1 MIVPDGS
8 GAVIKYN
15 NGKVNY
21 SDYSQQ
27 IYGRDYTAVPLTA
40 PRVTE
45 QAYMPVIATVSGNS
59 GMVAIATDG
68 DANVYA
74 KAQVSGQNKQA
85 YNNCYFEFETRSQD
99 AFFMSGDNSNKIT
112 VFEKGGIK
120 TERFGIRY
128 YPIDKDDGVN
138 YADCAEVYRNYLIS
152 SKGLTKKTE
161 ADSND
166 LYLDF
171 FGGVMKQTS
180 IVGIPF
186 MLKTEITGFSQAQ
199 EIVDKFK
206 DNGVS
211 DMVVNYNDWT
221 NASIKN
227 KISTKVKPSGTLGG
241 SGDFNSFISAEN
253 VDVFPSMNNI
263 QMDSG
268 SWGYMAFTNTAIRVS
283 NAYSRQSS
291 YSPAFGVPVKGVA
304 PALLAPNSYVKVFE
318 QMIESYKDKDL
329 DKIGFGEYST
339 KLVSDFSSK
348 NSSSRNDT
356 LNTVVNGYKSAS
368 ESVGS
373 ILCDGANA
381 YVLPYASQITNV
393 PVYSSGFNLTDYDI
407 PFYQMVIH
415 GYVPYSTKP
424 INASSNTGE
433 TFMLALAS
441 GSGMHYDMVYED
453 AAELKDTDYDE
464 LYYSNYE
471 GWLDMAAKQ
480 SNLASQILS
489 GVSDMTISNYE
500 ISGDGNVITTTYS
513 KDGSNVVVE
522 VNMSAGTASVD
533 GQVYDLGNAI
543 EGGIEG

>member
-1 MIVPDGS
+1 
-8 GAVIKYN
+8 
-15 NGKVNY
+15 
-21 SDYSQQ
+21 
-27 IYGRDYTAVPLTA
+27 
-40 PRVTE
+40 
-45 QAYMPVIATVSGNS
+45 
-59 GMVAIATDG
+59 
-68 DANVYA
+68 
-74 KAQVSGQNKQA
+74 
-85 YNNCYFEFETRSQD
+85 
-99 AFFMSGDNSNKIT
+99 MSGDNSNKIT

-304 PALLAPNSYVKVFE
+304 PLCLLLNPTLRF
-318 QMIESYKDKDL
+318 L
-329 DKIGFGEYST
+329 
-339 KLVSDFSSK
+339 
-348 NSSSRNDT
+348 SR
-356 LNTVVNGYKSAS
+356 
-368 ESVGS
+368 
-373 ILCDGANA
+373 
-381 YVLPYASQITNV
+381 
-393 PVYSSGFNLTDYDI
+393 
-407 PFYQMVIH
+407 
-415 GYVPYSTKP
+415 
-424 INASSNTGE
+424 
-433 TFMLALAS
+433 
-441 GSGMHYDMVYED
+441 
-453 AAELKDTDYDE
+453 
-464 LYYSNYE
+464 
-471 GWLDMAAKQ
+471 
-480 SNLASQILS
+480 
-489 GVSDMTISNYE
+489 
-500 ISGDGNVITTTYS
+500 
-513 KDGSNVVVE
+513 
-522 VNMSAGTASVD
+522 
-533 GQVYDLGNAI
+533 
-543 EGGIEG
+543 